1 MEIITQNNDALSLI
15 TKAEID
21 VQISTAKA
29 FPRSIKTFLDKA
41 MSIATISENVAESCS
56 YALSRGGKTISG
68 PSVRLAEIVASSY
81 GNVRYGARIIANDGK
96 KITAQGICHDL
107 ESNTSTTIEVSRS
120 ILQHEYKNG
129 QKTGNMIT
137 MNEDMQIITGNAAC
151 AIALRNAIFKVIPSA
166 LVDDIYQKTKQLVA
180 GTEQT
185 LPAKREKAI
194 QHLKGMG
201 VKESQ
206 ICAALDIKRVE
217 DIDLEKL
224 SVLRGMVSAINNG
237 ESTVKEMFDPEP
249 ENWKGSIDAPTTQQ
263 VEEFNRAKSF
273 LESAEDRTALKNLL
287 TKIPT
292 ERFHATQKEAWAA
305 LVADKEK
312 LYK

>member
-1 MEIITQNNDALSLI
+1 MEVITQGNDSLSLI

-21 VQISTAKA
+21 IQISTAKA
-29 FPRSIKTFLDKA
+29 FPRSTKTFLDKA
-41 MSIATISENVAESCS
+41 MSIATLSENVAESCS
-56 YALSRGGKTISG
+56 YALSRGGKTIAG
-68 PSVRLAEIVASSY
+68 PSVRLAEIVASAY
-81 GNVRYGARIIANDGK
+81 GNIRYGARIIANDGK
-96 KITAQGICHDL
+96 KITAQGVCHDL

-120 ILQHEYKNG
+120 ILQHEWKDNK
-129 QKTGNMIT
+129 KTGNMIT

-151 AIALRNAIFKVIPSA
+151 AIAIRNAIFKVIPSA

-206 ICAALDIKRVE
+206 ICEALDIKRVE

-224 SVLRGMVSAINNG
+224 SILRGMVSAINNG

-249 ENWKGSIDAPTTQQ
+249 ANWKEATKKEQSEAFQRTMKFIETTTFENIQELRKFVSNVP
-263 VEEFNRAKSF
+263 VEQFKEGETILFNEAVR
-273 LESAEDRTALKNLL
+273 LKELSL
-287 TKIPT
+287 
-292 ERFHATQKEAWAA
+292 
-305 LVADKEK
+305 
-312 LYK
+312 

>member
-1 MEIITQNNDALSLI
+1 MEIIQQSNDALSVI

-41 MSIATISENVAESCS
+41 MSIATISESVAESCG
-56 YALSRGGKTISG
+56 YALSRGGKVIAG

-81 GNVRYGARIIANDGK
+81 GNVRYGARVISNDGK

-120 ILQHEYKNG
+120 ILQHEWKDG
-129 QKTGNMIT
+129 KKTGKMVT
-137 MNEDMQIITGNAAC
+137 MNEDMQIIAGNAVS

-185 LPAKREKAI
+185 LPTKRDKAI
-194 QHLKGMG
+194 AHLKGMG

-206 ICAALDIKRVE
+206 ICEALDIKRVE

-224 SVLRGMVSAINNG
+224 SILRGMVSAINNG

-249 ENWKGSIDAPTTQQ
+249 VKNWKDGAS
-263 VEEFNRAKSF
+263 VELREEFLRSKKFVEGCYTPEALDKLIASVPVDRFNDAEKGEWEKAIDEKRKSF
-273 LESAEDRTALKNLL
+273 S
-287 TKIPT
+287 
-292 ERFHATQKEAWAA
+292 
-305 LVADKEK
+305 
-312 LYK
+312 